1 MESGEEEDNWSEAV
15 EDLVD
20 GGNIE
25 GAISLLEST
34 ISKLETLNLS
44 NLKLSS
50 ALTDLANLYSSQGFS
65 TKADE
70 LQTRAFLIK
79 QKAQQQIQPSLG
91 DSVNVEKKG
100 SEEIRVSNA
109 SASTCTASES
119 SDDDWE
125 AVADRGSI
133 PVISPQIDEDIS
145 KLSMEDTTSKTPKR
159 RGRGSFLYKKNGLYS
174 DQEPNDAVLYASKDE
189 DSHNKSEEKMEKHKL
204 RYGTNHV
211 LVLADFPPSTR
222 TIELE
227 KLYENY
233 RDSGVVIRWVN
244 DTVALAV
251 FRTPSIALEACNAT
265 HCPFTVRCLSKDDS
279 LLCSISIKDLEPP
292 VPRPKTSARTAQRMI
307 AQGMGQKLSTT
318 SFGSCELRKQE
329 EARRNRI
336 VTRQNLREDA
346 WGADD

>member
-1 MESGEEEDNWSEAV
+1 METRKEKKEEEEEEEENWSEAV

-34 ISKLETLNLS
+34 ISKLENLNLS

-50 ALTDLANLYSSQGFS
+50 ALTDLANLYSSRGFS

-70 LQTRAFLIK
+70 LRTRAFLIK
-79 QKAQQQIQPSLG
+79 EQAQQQIQPSLG

-100 SEEIRVSNA
+100 SEEVRVSNSNA
-109 SASTCTASES
+109 SASSTCNVSASS
-119 SDDDWE
+119 DDDDWE

-133 PVISPQIDEDIS
+133 QVISPQIDEEIS
-145 KLSMEDTTSKTPKR
+145 KLILDDTKSKTPKR

-174 DQEPNDAVLYASKDE
+174 DQEPSDAVSCTSEDE
-189 DSHNKSEEKMEKHKL
+189 DSHHKSEEKMEKPNS

-222 TIELE
+222 TTELE
-227 KLYENY
+227 KLFENY
-233 RDSGVVIRWVN
+233 RDRVVIRWVN

-251 FRTPSIALEACNAT
+251 FRTPST
-265 HCPFTVRCLSKDDS
+265 
-279 LLCSISIKDLEPP
+279 DLEPP
-292 VPRPKTSARTAQRMI
+292 LPRPKTSARTAQRMI

-318 SFGSCELRKQE
+318 TFGSSELRKQE
-329 EARRNRI
+329 EARRSRI
-336 VTRQNLREDA
+336 VTRQILREDA